1 MYFYYWGYLIMI
13 TEDQLAFLM
22 SLAQK
27 HNITIC
33 QEMEKKRYVLRGRGS
48 KIAQFLIAAGASALI
63 ADSEKW
69 QINEVAAQIADMPLM
84 KFAFEDLIFN
94 K

>member
-1 MYFYYWGYLIMI
+1 MI

-22 SLAQK
+22 HLARE

-33 QEMEKKRYVLRGRGS
+33 QEMDKKRYVLRGRGN
-48 KIAQFLIAAGASALI
+48 KIALFLIATGASALI
-63 ADSEKW
+63 IDSEEW
-69 QINEVAAQIADMPLM
+69 QTNEAAAQLSDMPLM

>member
-1 MYFYYWGYLIMI
+1 MI

-48 KIAQFLIAAGASALI
+48 KIAQFLIASIKNALLKDIICLII
-63 ADSEKW
+63 ARK
-69 QINEVAAQIADMPLM
+69 QRKVNGFCKAAR
-84 KFAFEDLIFN
+84 N
-94 K
+94 KLQKKHPRPSC